1 MSFKK
6 SKLPGLEGMDHV
18 GITVPDLDEAV
29 AFYCTLLGAR
39 EIFRL
44 GPFAAREFDLVD
56 GKDWALA
63 HVNVADGRFTLAMLE
78 YAKGSR
84 LELFQY
90 DRPTDRPSAPPR
102 NSDLGGHHI
111 AFKVSDLDAVLAIAE
126 RVAKIPLDLL
136 ALNKRSAQRAMEV
149 MGIRAGIR
157 ATAEIQALGFHQR
170 SSMDYMGS
178 FATKGVTAALSERD
192 AKFSDYREA

>member
-1 MSFKK
+1 MSFKT

-44 GPFAAREFDLVD
+44 GPFDARDFDLVD

-78 YAKGSR
+78 YAKASR

-90 DRPTDRPSAPPR
+90 DRPTDRPNAPPR

-126 RVAKIPLDLL
+126 TLSLKFLAGPIEINEGPAAGQRIIYVLDPWGNQLEL
-136 ALNKRSAQRAMEV
+136 VEYESKAS
-149 MGIRAGIR
+149 
-157 ATAEIQALGFHQR
+157 
-170 SSMDYMGS
+170 
-178 FATKGVTAALSERD
+178 
-192 AKFSDYREA
+192 